1 MKFGG
6 NLKDIAEK
14 VADQRMRRTMLRYK
28 QLKKDVKSIAFQLH
42 DSGRCERLCE
52 GDCAVCLEPLGRDLD
67 VVTTSCG
74 HRFHPICVAEAL
86 IAGRDHSCPLC
97 RTPLELAIPGGVDG
111 DILGFLARLRMAAH
125 EMTTCHAQVL
135 NEISSR
141 FEQLASKSAAER
153 RADSCI
159 PVLARWKQQ
168 RAQQKQEHSIIQLR
182 DKLDESAL
190 WALTNLQGLRKILKK
205 FDKRTG
211 MALRGEFLRQLVL
224 KKSFVQDSLPG
235 TGRCCQILHGVLE
248 LQRANTQPLA
258 QPQMSVS
265 MEQVFHDIERR
276 YEQVFFPPKL
286 TDVSKVD
293 GCPKLTLYRDPRLST

>member
-1 MKFGG
+1 
-6 NLKDIAEK
+6 LP
-14 VADQRMRRTMLRYK
+14 R
-28 QLKKDVKSIAFQLH
+28 
-42 DSGRCERLCE
+42 
-52 GDCAVCLEPLGRDLD
+52 EPQ
-67 VVTTSCG
+67 
-74 HRFHPICVAEAL
+74 
-86 IAGRDHSCPLC
+86 CPLC

-276 YEQVFFPPKL
+276 YEQVSAEL
-286 TDVSKVD
+286 SVILAEVGEREEEGDTSEDSMIVSIIEEDGGLSLALEALHAGVEHRPHAGVD
-293 GCPKLTLYRDPRLST
+293 HGLCVQDLQA